1 MMVGDRLD
9 HDVLPALAAE
19 WEAVWLDRSGLGHA
33 PDGVLV
39 VRDLRELADLSG

>member
-1 MMVGDRLD
+1 MVGDRLD
-9 HDVLPALAAE
+9 HDVLPALAAD

-39 VRDLRELADLSG
+39 VRDLHELTELTG